1 MEAGAIE
8 AFLTLGRDVGIE
20 AVKRYHRLSITIDS
34 ELPYEPTMIVG
45 NHGFGGI
52 FDLNVWSMLAA
63 LDELAPGRPITFLTH
78 QLAWTLQVG
87 SLIER
92 LGARPASEQTALDAF
107 DDGHHVVVFPGGDF
121 EAAKPF
127 GDRNT
132 VMFGGRHGFARVA
145 IAAGVPVVP
154 VVTAGAGESA
164 LVLGQGKRLAKLLR
178 ADKLLRVS
186 ALPVSVSIPWGLNV
200 GAVGVIPYL
209 PLPTKLDTH
218 VLSPM
223 RPEVARAGAGPAGST
238 ATPGA
243 AETSADFATRV
254 EQTMQSVMDDL
265 TRNRRLLLG

>member
-1 MEAGAIE
+1 
-8 AFLTLGRDVGIE
+8 
-20 AVKRYHRLSITIDS
+20 
-34 ELPYEPTMIVG
+34 
-45 NHGFGGI
+45 
-52 FDLNVWSMLAA
+52 
-63 LDELAPGRPITFLTH
+63 
-78 QLAWTLQVG
+78 
-87 SLIER
+87 
-92 LGARPASEQTALDAF
+92 
-107 DDGHHVVVFPGGDF
+107 F

-145 IAAGVPVVP
+145 LAAGVPVVP

-200 GAVGVIPYL
+200 GAVGTIPYL
-209 PLPTKLDTH
+209 PLPTKLDTR
-218 VLSPM
+218 VLEAV
-223 RPEVARAGAGPAGST
+223 RPGGVDAAATET
-238 ATPGA
+238 A
-243 AETSADFATRV
+243 EEFATRV